1 MNTQT
6 FKKGLSQILI
16 GLGFKT
22 VGKSL
27 RRDQSDV
34 SILVSFEKGF
44 ENQWFITVGFWL
56 HGLATLTTDRVERT
70 HLYFRLERL
79 LPEFREVVLS
89 AGDLDDPNQPAA
101 YDLLKTTLAAEGD
114 TMMRNLGT
122 EAGLRRALQS
132 SKLSQGMVRKEARQ
146 FLEARMG

>member
-1 MNTQT
+1 MNAAI
-6 FKKGLSQILI
+6 FKKGLSRALL

-34 SILVSFEKGF
+34 SILVSFQKGF
-44 ENQWFITVGFWL
+44 GGQWYINIGFWL
-56 HGLATLTTDRVERT
+56 YALGALATDRVEQT

-79 LPEFREVVLS
+79 LPELREMILT
-89 AGDLDDPNQPAA
+89 AGAPDDPNQSAS
-101 YDLLKTTLAAEGD
+101 YDLLKAALASEGA
-114 TMMRNLGT
+114 TMMQDLGT

-132 SKLSQGMVRKEARQ
+132 SRLNQGLVRKEARQ
-146 FLEARMG
+146 FLEA